1 MLRETSR
8 TTVLP
13 VSVDDLKLHLRI
25 ASTAIAGGSSA
36 EDALLESYEMAA
48 IRRGENLTRRAW
60 MRTKWELTLDS
71 FPTGQM
77 VLPRPPLTTIST
89 EVIVTYIDPAAAVQ
103 TLGATGYGIDERSEP
118 GSLIPSTESS
128 EDWPDTN
135 DVFNAVTVT
144 FFSGYATATT
154 NVIPESIQQW
164 IRLQV
169 GQMYEFR
176 EPVADGSLNTQR
188 RDFLDGLLDPYIVF

>member
-13 VSVDDLKLHLRI
+13 VSVDDLKVHLRI

-60 MRTKWELTLDS
+60 QRTAWELTLDS

-77 VLPRPPLTTIST
+77 VLPRPPLTTVST
-89 EVIVTYIDPAAAVQ
+89 EVVVGYIDTSASTQ
-103 TLGATGYGIDERSEP
+103 TLGSTGYGIDSRSEP
-118 GSLIPSTESS
+118 GGLIPSTESS

-144 FFSGYATATT
+144 YFSGYATGTT
-154 NVIPESIQQW
+154 NSMPESIQQW

-176 EPVADGSLNTQR
+176 EPVTEGSLNTQR